1 MKKVSQILIL
11 FVLVAFAKES
21 FSQEFGVKAGLNF
34 SNMLAKDN
42 DVTLSDDYKSKLG
55 FQFGPVVEFPFS
67 DLLSLETGLMFT
79 TRGFK
84 TEDSG
89 SSFGVDWESKRSVN
103 VNYLDIPINLR
114 AGFDV
119 GSMRIYGNFGP
130 YIGIAMSGKYKG
142 EYTYGGVTEE
152 EDEKIEIGSD
162 KEEDDLKRTDLGLN
176 IGAGVG
182 INAFEVG
189 LNYGLGLANLS
200 PSTENGFK
208 MNNKV
213 FSITVAY
220 KFGK

>member
-130 YIGIAMSGKYKG
+130 YIGIALSGKYKS
-142 EYTYGGVTEE
+142 EYTVAGDTEE
-152 EDEKIEIGSD
+152 DDEKLDIGSD
-162 KEEDDLKRTDLGLN
+162 KGEDDLKRTDFGLN
-176 IGAGVG
+176 IGAAVA
-182 INAFEVG
+182 ITSFEVG

-200 PSTENGFK
+200 SSTDNGAK
-208 MNNKV
+208 MKNRV

-220 KFGK
+220 KLGK

>member
-11 FVLVAFAKES
+11 LVLVAFATES
-21 FSQEFGVKAGLNF
+21 FAQKFGVKAGLNL
-34 SNMLAKDN
+34 SNLTIKD
-42 DVTLSDDYKSKLG
+42 DDDNYDENNKSKLG

-67 DLLSLETGLMFT
+67 DLLSLETGLMFST
-79 TRGFK
+79 KGVRA
-84 TEDSG
+84 ENSG
-89 SSFGVDWESKRSVN
+89 TDWESKSKLN
-103 VNYLDIPINLR
+103 INYLDIPINLR

-130 YIGIAMSGKYKG
+130 YIGIAMSAKSKW
-142 EYTYGGVTEE
+142 ERTYDGVTEE
-152 EDEKIEIGSD
+152 DEEKLDLGSD

-200 PSTENGFK
+200 PGTENGYRIK
-208 MNNKV
+208 NKV